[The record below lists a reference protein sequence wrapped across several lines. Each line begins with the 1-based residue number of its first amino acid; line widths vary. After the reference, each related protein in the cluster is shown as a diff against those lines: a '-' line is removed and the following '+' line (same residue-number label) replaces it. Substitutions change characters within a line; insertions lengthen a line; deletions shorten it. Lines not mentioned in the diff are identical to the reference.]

1 MTDMRDSAKQRISVT
16 AFLTAA
22 ARAVESQR
30 PDRLFDD
37 PWAALL
43 ASSEGFAILEKGE
56 DRGASIIVRTRYF
69 DEWLQH
75 LTFEEG
81 LRQIVLLAAGLDTRA
96 FRLDWPPATHFFELD
111 LPAVV
116 AYKEARLQA
125 HQAQPRC
132 QRAIVATDLTSSPW
146 ESQLLQAGFEPALPS
161 IWLVEGLSF
170 YLPLTQTCQLLA
182 RLSRLAAPG
191 SCLGFDAIHSAMLS
205 SPLTRS
211 RIQLTK
217 KNGAPWIGAIDDPVS
232 LLASFG
238 WQASF
243 VPNARKGYEY
253 GRAIFPFIAPE
264 ALNAETEK
272 LYHMLV
278 TARRWSPE
286 KQE

>member
-1 MTDMRDSAKQRISVT
+1 MLDSTKRRISVT

-43 ASSEGFAILEKGE
+43 ASREGFSILEKGE
-56 DRGASIIVRTRYF
+56 DRGASIVVRTRYF
-69 DEWLQH
+69 DEWLQR
-75 LTFEEG
+75 LTQEEG
-81 LRQIVLLAAGLDTRA
+81 LRQIVLPAAGLDTRA
-96 FRLDWPPATHFFELD
+96 FRLTWPPATRFFELD

-116 AYKEARLQA
+116 LYKEARLQA
-125 HQAQPRC
+125 QPRC
-132 QRAIVATDLTSSPW
+132 QRTILAVDLTSSDW
-146 ESQLLQAGFEPALPS
+146 ENQLQQAGFQPALPS
-161 IWLVEGLSF
+161 VWLVEGLFF
-170 YLPLTQTCQLLA
+170 YLPLEQTRQLLA

-191 SCLGFDAIHSAMLS
+191 SWLGFDAIHSAMLS
-205 SPLTRS
+205 SPLTSS

-217 KNGAPWIGAIDDPVS
+217 KNGAPWIGAIADPVA

-243 VPNARKGYEY
+243 VSNARKGYEY

-278 TARRWSPE
+278 TAKRLPLEESPRL
-286 KQE
+286 